1 MLSFHAHLKVFVA
14 TAPCELR
21 ANFNGLWTAAQER
34 LGEDPKSGAL
44 FVFGNRRRH
53 QTTFNIPIRHRNHRV
68 PVASTARTEIAG
80 RPPKGTERDRGH

>member
-14 TAPCELR
+14 TAPCDLR

-44 FVFGNRRRH
+44 FVFGGLLGVEWV
-53 QTTFNIPIRHRNHRV
+53 ILGGK
-68 PVASTARTEIAG
+68 TA
-80 RPPKGTERDRGH
+80 KERLFMG

>member
-14 TAPCELR
+14 TAPCDLR

-44 FVFGNRRRH
+44 
-53 QTTFNIPIRHRNHRV
+53 QQPRV
-68 PVASTARTEIAG
+68 LGVMRKHVLEPARVGAERLPPRLEIQ
-80 RPPKGTERDRGH
+80 RSVR